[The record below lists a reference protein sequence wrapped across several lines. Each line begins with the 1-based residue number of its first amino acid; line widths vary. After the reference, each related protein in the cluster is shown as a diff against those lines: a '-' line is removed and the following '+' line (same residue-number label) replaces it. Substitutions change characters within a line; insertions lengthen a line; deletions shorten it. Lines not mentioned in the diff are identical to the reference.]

1 MFGHQEQVTVRELMT
16 RNPDAAG
23 AGASVADVHDWL
35 VENGYTAAP
44 LRRDDPPYLYVTR
57 DDLAAVREDAPDDRV
72 YEHADRIDL
81 SNLLSPDLGFEDL
94 LVELEAEPFY
104 FVGWHGRVAGIVT
117 RSDLNKPA
125 AHAFLYTRIGELEM
139 RLRDLVDA
147 AANWQGT
154 LSMLQREGAGEDTE
168 YDAVLEEFESYA
180 DADLQL
186 REIDYTTFWQLQQA
200 AVESEA
206 VVDCLGYDDGDA
218 LGDALTDVRDLR
230 NQVAHYGNVVHHMG
244 TELLDSGRN
253 VHELEETYA
262 AVAGMLDALSEWADD
277 AGVDTTRR
285 AHAALEE

>member
-1 MFGHQEQVTVRELMT
+1 MFGHQEEVTVRELMT

-23 AGASVADVHDWL
+23 AGASVAAVHDWL

-57 DDLAAVREDAPDDRV
+57 EHLASVREDAPQDEV

-81 SNLLSPDLGFEDL
+81 STLLSPDLGFEEL

-104 FVGWHGRVAGIVT
+104 FVGWHGTVAGIVT

-125 AHAFLYTRIGELEM
+125 AHAFLYTCIGELEM
-139 RLRDLVDA
+139 LLRDLVDA
-147 AANWQGT
+147 EANWQGT
-154 LSMLQREGAGEDTE
+154 LATLQREGAGQTTE
-168 YDAVLEEFESYA
+168 YDVVTSEFEGYA

-200 AVESEA
+200 AAASDA
-206 VVDCLGYDDGDA
+206 VVDVLGFDDGEA
-218 LGDALTDVRDLR
+218 LATALADVRELR

-244 TELLDSGRN
+244 TELLESGRN
-253 VHELEETYA
+253 VHELEATYA
-262 AVAGMLDALSEWADD
+262 TVARTLDSLRDWANA

-285 AHAALEE
+285 AHASVEE

>member
-23 AGASVADVHDWL
+23 AGATVADVHDWL
-35 VENGYTAAP
+35 VEHGYTAAP

-57 DDLAAVREDAPDDRV
+57 KDLAAVREDAPDDRV

-81 SNLLSPDLGFEDL
+81 STLLSPDLGFEDL

-104 FVGWHGRVAGIVT
+104 FVGWHGTVAGIVT

-139 RLRDLVDA
+139 LLRDLVDA
-147 AANWQGT
+147 EANWQGT
-154 LSMLQREGAGEDTE
+154 LATLQREGAGETTE
-168 YDAVLEEFESYA
+168 YDVVAREFEGYA

-186 REIDYTTFWQLQQA
+186 REVDYTTFWQLQQA
-200 AVESEA
+200 AAASDA
-206 VVDCLGYDDGDA
+206 VVDVLGFADADA
-218 LGDALTDVRDLR
+218 LGAALADVRELR
-230 NQVAHYGNVVHHMG
+230 NQVAHYGNVVHNMG
-244 TELLDSGRN
+244 TELLESGRN

-262 AVAGMLDALSEWADD
+262 ALAGMLDALRDWA
-277 AGVDTTRR
+277 AAEGVDTTRR
-285 AHAALEE
+285 AHAPMER

>member
-1 MFGHQEQVTVRELMT
+1 MFGHQERVTVRELMT
-16 RNPDAAG
+16 RNPEAAPVG
-23 AGASVADVHDWL
+23 ATVADVHDWL
-35 VENGYTAAP
+35 DDRGYTAAP
-44 LRRDDPPYLYVTR
+44 LARDDPPYVYVAR
-57 DDLAAVREDAPDDRV
+57 ERLASVREDCGDDPV

-81 SNLLSPDLGFEDL
+81 STLLSPDLGFEDL

-104 FVGWHGRVAGIVT
+104 FVGWHGEVAGIVT

-147 AANWQGT
+147 EANWQGT
-154 LSMLQREGAGEDTE
+154 LSVLQRDGAGDDTE
-168 YDAVLEEFESYA
+168 YDAVRDEFEAYA

-200 AVESEA
+200 ARESDA
-206 VVDCLGYDDGDA
+206 VVDVLGYADGDDLA
-218 LGDALTDVRDLR
+218 AVLDDVRELR

-253 VHELEETYA
+253 VHELEATYA
-262 AVAGMLDALSEWADD
+262 ELAGLLDALADWAD
-277 AGVDTTRR
+277 ASGVDTTRR
-285 AHAALEE
+285 SHARADD